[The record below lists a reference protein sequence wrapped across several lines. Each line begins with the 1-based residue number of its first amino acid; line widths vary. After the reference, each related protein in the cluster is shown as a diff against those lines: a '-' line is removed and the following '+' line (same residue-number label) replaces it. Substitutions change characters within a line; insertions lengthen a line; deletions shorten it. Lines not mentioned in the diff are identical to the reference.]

1 VSTVTV
7 QLFASYADL
16 LGAPTV
22 ELPLTPGT
30 TVKDLLNSLRSLPGA
45 SSLPLAPRVAINR
58 SFATSDQLIAPSD
71 EIALIPPVA
80 GG

>member
-1 VSTVTV
+1 MATVTV
-7 QLFASYADL
+7 QLFASYADV
-16 LGAPTV
+16 LGAPAV

-30 TVKDLLNSLRSLPGA
+30 TVQDLLYRIRSLPGA
-45 SSLPLAPRVAINR
+45 SSLPPAPRVAVNR
-58 SFATSDQLIAPSD
+58 SFATSDQLIEASD

>member
-1 VSTVTV
+1 MSTVTV

-22 ELPLTPGT
+22 ELPLTPGS
-30 TVKDLLNSLRSLPGA
+30 TVHDLLQTLRSLPGA
-45 SSLPLAPRVAINR
+45 SLLPLAPRVAVNR
-58 SFATSDQLIAPSD
+58 SFATSDQPIEPSD

>member
-1 VSTVTV
+1 VPTVTV
-7 QLFASYADL
+7 QLFASYADI

-30 TVKDLLNSLRSLPGA
+30 TVQDLLQRLRCLPGA
-45 SSLPLAPRVAINR
+45 SALPPAPRIAVNR
-58 SFATSDQLIAPSD
+58 TFATGEQLIAPSD

>member
-1 VSTVTV
+1 MSTVTV

-22 ELPLTPGT
+22 ELPLAAGS
-30 TVKDLLNSLRSLPGA
+30 TVKDLISSIRTLPGA
-45 SSLPLAPRVAINR
+45 SSLPRAPRVAVNR
-58 SFATSDQLIAPSD
+58 SFAASDQVIEPSD

>member
-1 VSTVTV
+1 MSTVTV
-7 QLFASYADL
+7 QLFASYADVF
-16 LGAPTV
+16 GAPTV
-22 ELPLTPGT
+22 ELQLTPGS
-30 TVKDLLNSLRSLPGA
+30 TVRDLVHRIRSLPGA

-58 SFATSDQLIAPSD
+58 SFATSDQLIEPSD

>member
-30 TVKDLLNSLRSLPGA
+30 TVQDLLRRIRSLPGA
-45 SSLPLAPRVAINR
+45 SSLPSAPRVAINR
-58 SFATSDQLIAPSD
+58 IFATSDQLIEQSD

>member
-1 VSTVTV
+1 MSTVTV
-7 QLFASYADL
+7 QLFASYAEL

-22 ELPLTPGT
+22 ELPVRPGT
-30 TVKDLLNSLRSLPGA
+30 TVRDLVDSIRSLPGA
-45 SSLPLAPRVAINR
+45 SSLPSTPRVAINR
-58 SFATSDQLIAPSD
+58 SFAESDQLVEPSD

>member
-1 VSTVTV
+1 VTV
-7 QLFASYADL
+7 QLFASYADM

-30 TVKDLLNSLRSLPGA
+30 TVQDLVRRIRSLPGA

-58 SFATSDQLIAPSD
+58 SFAGSDQLIEASD
-71 EIALIPPVA
+71 EVALIPPVA

>member
-16 LGAPTV
+16 LGAPAV

-30 TVKDLLNSLRSLPGA
+30 TVQDLLRRIRSLPGA
-45 SSLPLAPRVAINR
+45 SSLPPGPRVAINR
-58 SFATSDQLIAPSD
+58 TFATSDQVIEPSD

>member
-22 ELPLTPGT
+22 ELPLAPGT
-30 TVKDLLNSLRSLPGA
+30 TVRDLLDCLRSLPGA
-45 SSLPLAPRVAINR
+45 SSLPPSSRVAINR
-58 SFATSDQLIAPSD
+58 SFATADQLIAPSD

>member
-1 VSTVTV
+1 MSTVTV

-16 LGAPTV
+16 LGAPSV
-22 ELPLTPGT
+22 ELPHTPGT
-30 TVKDLLNSLRSLPGA
+30 TVRDLIARIRSLPGA
-45 SSLPLAPRVAINR
+45 SLLPITPRIAVNR
-58 SFATSDQLIAPSD
+58 SFAAYDQLIALTD

>member
-22 ELPLTPGT
+22 ELDLAPGS
-30 TVKDLLNSLRSLPGA
+30 TVTDLLDRIRSLPGA
-45 SSLPLAPRVAINR
+45 ARLPRAPRVALNR
-58 SFATSDQLIAPSD
+58 TFAKSDQTISLGD

>member
-7 QLFASYADL
+7 QLFASYAEL
-16 LGAPTV
+16 LGSATV

-30 TVKDLLNSLRSLPGA
+30 TVIDLVHHIRSLPGG
-45 SSLPLAPRVAINR
+45 SRLPAAPRIALNR
-58 SFATSDQLIAPSD
+58 TFATSDQIVSAND

>member
-7 QLFASYADL
+7 QLFASYAEL
-16 LGAPTV
+16 LGAPAV

-30 TVKDLLNSLRSLPGA
+30 TVRDLIYRIRSLPGA
-45 SSLPLAPRVAINR
+45 SSLPNAPRVAVNR
-58 SFATSDQLIAPSD
+58 SFAASDQLIQAND

>member
-1 VSTVTV
+1 MSTVTV

-30 TVKDLLNSLRSLPGA
+30 TVRDLIYRIRSLPGA
-45 SSLPLAPRVAINR
+45 SSLPNAPRVAVNR
-58 SFATSDQLIAPSD
+58 SFAASDQLIKAND

>member
-30 TVKDLLNSLRSLPGA
+30 TVEDLLDRIRSLPGA
-45 SSLPLAPRVAINR
+45 SSLPPAPRVAVNR
-58 SFATSDQLIAPSD
+58 MFATSDQLVDAND

>member
-7 QLFASYADL
+7 QLFASYAEL
-16 LGAPTV
+16 LGAPTI
-22 ELPLTPGT
+22 ELSLAPNS
-30 TVKDLLNSLRSLPGA
+30 TVRELLHHIRLLPGA
-45 SSLPLAPRVAINR
+45 SMLPAAPRVAVNR
-58 SFATSDQLIAPSD
+58 SFASVDQRIQPSD

>member
-30 TVKDLLNSLRSLPGA
+30 TVQDLVQRIRSLPGA
-45 SSLPLAPRVAINR
+45 SSLPAAPRVAVNR
-58 SFATSDQLIAPSD
+58 SFATSGQIIDPSD

>member
-1 VSTVTV
+1 MSTVTV

-16 LGAPTV
+16 LGAPAV
-22 ELPLTPGT
+22 ELPLPPGT
-30 TVKDLLNSLRSLPGA
+30 TVKELIHRIRSLPGA
-45 SSLPLAPRVAINR
+45 SSLPSAPRVAVNR
-58 SFATSDQLIAPSD
+58 AFAASSQVIELGD

>member
-1 VSTVTV
+1 MSTVTV

-22 ELPLTPGT
+22 ELPVRPGT
-30 TVKDLLNSLRSLPGA
+30 TVQDLVDSIRSLPGA
-45 SSLPLAPRVAINR
+45 SSLPSAPRVAINR
-58 SFATSDQLIAPSD
+58 SFAASDQLVEPSD

>member
-30 TVKDLLNSLRSLPGA
+30 TVQDLLQRIRALPGA
-45 SSLPLAPRVAINR
+45 SSLPAAPRVAVNR
-58 SFATSDQLIAPSD
+58 SFATADQVIEPSD

>member
-1 VSTVTV
+1 VLTVTV

-30 TVKDLLNSLRSLPGA
+30 TVKDIIHSLRGLPGA
-45 SSLPLAPRVAINR
+45 SSLPPAPRVAVNR
-58 SFATSDQLIAPSD
+58 TFATADQLIAPSD
-71 EIALIPPVA
+71 EIAVIPPVA

>member
-1 VSTVTV
+1 MSTVTV

-16 LGAPTV
+16 LGSPTV

-30 TVKDLLNSLRSLPGA
+30 TVKDLLHRIRSLPGA
-45 SSLPLAPRVAINR
+45 SSLPPAPRIAVNR
-58 SFATSDQLIAPSD
+58 SFATSDQLVDASD

>member
-1 VSTVTV
+1 MSTVTV

-16 LGAPTV
+16 LGAPAV

-30 TVKDLLNSLRSLPGA
+30 TVEDLLRRIRSLPGA
-45 SSLPLAPRVAINR
+45 SSLPSAPRVAINLV
-58 SFATSDQLIAPSD
+58 FATSDQLIEPSD